1 MQANVYLMFKGNC
14 EEAFKYYAQITG
26 AKIETMM
33 SHRGTPAEKHTPNE
47 WRDKILHASM
57 KIGNTSIMA
66 SDAPPGRQHKEVGG
80 FCVSLGVDTPAEAE
94 RIFAALC
101 DGGQTP
107 GMAMGPTFFAER
119 FGMVTDR
126 FGTPW
131 MVVCEKKA

>member
-14 EEAFKYYAQITG
+14 EEAFKYYAKVTG
-26 AKIETMM
+26 GTIEAMLP
-33 SHRGTPAEKHTPNE
+33 HKGTPAEGHTPAE
-47 WRDKILHASM
+47 WQNKIIHARL

-66 SDAPPGRQHKEVGG
+66 SDAPPAHQHKETGG
-80 FCVSLGVDTPAEAE
+80 FCVCLGVDTPAEAE

-101 DGGQTP
+101 EGAGAP
-107 GMAMGPTFFAER
+107 GMPMGPTFFAER

-131 MVVCEKKA
+131 MVICEKSV